1 MSYQLNNVTV
11 GDNVTVVK
19 KIVVG
24 RPIRRVSG
32 SGGSANIDSIIGV
45 DTSGKTNGSLLV
57 YNSSST
63 LWEANNN
70 LEEQIINGGQ
80 Y

>member
-1 MSYQLNNVTV
+1 MSYQVNNVTV

-24 RPIRRVSG
+24 RPIRRVSTG
-32 SGGSANIDSIIGV
+32 GGSVNINDIIGV